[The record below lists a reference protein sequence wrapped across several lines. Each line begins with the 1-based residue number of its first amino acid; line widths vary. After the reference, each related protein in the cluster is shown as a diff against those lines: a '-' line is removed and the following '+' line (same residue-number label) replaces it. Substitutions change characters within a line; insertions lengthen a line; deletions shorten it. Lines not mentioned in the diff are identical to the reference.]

1 MLNPFALPVHPAIV
15 HFPVAMLSAA
25 WVCLLLRYGTGDERW
40 DARSRLFE
48 IVGVVALPAT
58 IVAAFIDTR
67 GIGFLL
73 EPRADAPL
81 IWHMT
86 TGLLTAI
93 AFTAHYLWRRK
104 RPAKE
109 ITGRR
114 AIGDVTLATFGML
127 ALVAAGLLAGEMVFG
142 A

>member
-48 IVGVVALPAT
+48 IVGVVALPLT

-67 GIGFLL
+67 GIAFLL
-73 EPRADAPL
+73 EPRTDAPL

-86 TGLLTAI
+86 SGLVTAT

-104 RPAKE
+104 RTARE
-109 ITGRR
+109 FAGRR
-114 AIGDVTLATFGML
+114 AVGDVALATFGML
-127 ALVAAGLLAGEMVFG
+127 ALVAAGLLGGEMVFG